1 MFYKE
6 ISDLGVMVVICGVFL
21 YFAKTIFDY
30 MIKEITKNQSEIMEK
45 LDYAEKRRT
54 VLITGNEK
62 LIDVLNRLES
72 RLRTEKITGKALETV
87 LNTKASQICL
97 CIKNEAIN
105 IINENNINKNWSSI
119 ESEIDNLYDEKILKF
134 QKEYQELAE
143 FEVYSEINK
152 QFIVELEQSK
162 SNIIYVLN
170 ELKNAKDISEYK
182 IAIRRISAAMD
193 KTKKNMHRIINEII
207 N

>member
-1 MFYKE
+1 MFYRE
-6 ISDLGVMVVICGVFL
+6 ISDFGIMIVICGVFL

-30 MIKEITKNQSEIMEK
+30 MIKGISKHYAEIIAK
-45 LDYAEKRRT
+45 LDYAEQRRT
-54 VLITGNEK
+54 VLINGNEK

-105 IINENNINKNWSSI
+105 IINENNINKNWNSI
-119 ESEIDNLYDEKILKF
+119 ESETDNLYDEKILKF

-143 FEVYSEINK
+143 FEIYSEINK

-170 ELKNAKDISEYK
+170 ELKNAKDISEYR
-182 IAIRRISAAMD
+182 IAIRRISATMD
-193 KTKKNMHRIINEII
+193 KTKKNMHKIINEVI

>member
-6 ISDLGVMVVICGVFL
+6 IGDFGIMVVICGIFL

-30 MIKEITKNQSEIMEK
+30 MIKENTKNQNEIMEK
-45 LDYAEKRRT
+45 LEYAEQRRT

-162 SNIIYVLN
+162 SNIIYILN

>member
-6 ISDLGVMVVICGVFL
+6 IGDFGIMVVICGIFL

-30 MIKEITKNQSEIMEK
+30 MIKENTKNQNEIMEK
-45 LDYAEKRRT
+45 LEYAEQRRT

-170 ELKNAKDISEYK
+170 ELKNVKDISEYK

>member
-6 ISDLGVMVVICGVFL
+6 IGDFGIMVVICGIFL

-30 MIKEITKNQSEIMEK
+30 MIKENTKNQNEIMEK
-45 LDYAEKRRT
+45 LEYAEQRRT

-87 LNTKASQICL
+87 LNTKASQMCL

-134 QKEYQELAE
+134 QKEYQELSE
-143 FEVYSEINK
+143 FEIYSEINK

-170 ELKNAKDISEYK
+170 ELKNAKDISEYR
-182 IAIRRISAAMD
+182 IAIRQISAAMD
-193 KTKKNMHRIINEII
+193 KTKKNMHRIINEVI

>member
-6 ISDLGVMVVICGVFL
+6 IGDFGIMVVICGIFL

-30 MIKEITKNQSEIMEK
+30 MIKENTKNQNEIMEK
-45 LDYAEKRRT
+45 LEYAEQRRT

-62 LIDVLNRLES
+62 LIDGLNRLES

-87 LNTKASQICL
+87 LNTKASQMCL

-134 QKEYQELAE
+134 QKEYQ
-143 FEVYSEINK
+143 
-152 QFIVELEQSK
+152 
-162 SNIIYVLN
+162 
-170 ELKNAKDISEYK
+170 
-182 IAIRRISAAMD
+182 
-193 KTKKNMHRIINEII
+193 
-207 N
+207 

>member
-6 ISDLGVMVVICGVFL
+6 IGDFGIMVVICGIFL

-30 MIKEITKNQSEIMEK
+30 MIKENTKNQNEIMEK
-45 LDYAEKRRT
+45 LEYAEKRRT

-62 LIDVLNRLES
+62 LVDVLNRLES

-87 LNTKASQICL
+87 LNTKASQMCL
-97 CIKNEAIN
+97 CIKNETIN
-105 IINENNINKNWSSI
+105 IINENNINKNWNSI

-143 FEVYSEINK
+143 FEIYSEINR
-152 QFIVELEQSK
+152 QFVVELEQSK
-162 SNIIYVLN
+162 SNIIYVLA
-170 ELKNAKDISEYK
+170 ELKNAKDNSEYR
-182 IAIRRISAAMD
+182 IAIRRISATMD
-193 KTKKNMHRIINEII
+193 KTKKNMHKIINEVI